1 MEEKQ
6 EKSRIDRQFDFIRE
20 IDKEKFIT
28 RQTFLSDAKRRE
40 NDAEHAWH
48 MAIMTLLLSEY
59 ANEEID
65 VLRVISMLLI
75 HDLVEIDAGDTYA
88 YDEEGFNIYG
98 GSNQI
103 LPNATSATQNYYG
116 DEAELEKDDVSK
128 DKEPALSPEATR
140 LFSYINK
147 VEDLRIYLVQIA
159 ECTNAVELARVIVKM
174 GEREPKI
181 TSEEMVKERFI
192 SLFFPLTPLFVSGKT
207 VSNIRARIN
216 NAWARRPRKRL

>member
-1 MEEKQ
+1 M
-6 EKSRIDRQFDFIRE
+6 D
-20 IDKEKFIT
+20 
-28 RQTFLSDAKRRE
+28 
-40 NDAEHAWH
+40 
-48 MAIMTLLLSEY
+48 SETHFS
-59 ANEEID
+59 I
-65 VLRVISMLLI
+65 V
-75 HDLVEIDAGDTYA
+75 
-88 YDEEGFNIYG
+88 FNIYG

-181 TSEEMVKERFI
+181 TSD
-192 SLFFPLTPLFVSGKT
+192 
-207 VSNIRARIN
+207 
-216 NAWARRPRKRL
+216 RKSVV

>member
-1 MEEKQ
+1 M
-6 EKSRIDRQFDFIRE
+6 D
-20 IDKEKFIT
+20 
-28 RQTFLSDAKRRE
+28 
-40 NDAEHAWH
+40 
-48 MAIMTLLLSEY
+48 SETHFS
-59 ANEEID
+59 I
-65 VLRVISMLLI
+65 V
-75 HDLVEIDAGDTYA
+75 
-88 YDEEGFNIYG
+88 FNIYG

-116 DEAELEKDDVSK
+116 DEAELEKDDVSM
-128 DKEPALSPEATR
+128 DKEPALSPEAMR

-147 VEDLRIYLVQIA
+147 
-159 ECTNAVELARVIVKM
+159 VELARVIVKM

>member
-1 MEEKQ
+1 M
-6 EKSRIDRQFDFIRE
+6 D
-20 IDKEKFIT
+20 
-28 RQTFLSDAKRRE
+28 
-40 NDAEHAWH
+40 
-48 MAIMTLLLSEY
+48 
-59 ANEEID
+59 NETHFSI
-65 VLRVISMLLI
+65 V
-75 HDLVEIDAGDTYA
+75 
-88 YDEEGFNIYG
+88 FNIYG

-216 NAWARRPRKRL
+216 NAWARRQRWRKFWSVSFGKIRHFALHWRRRRAKPRAACSSRSSQARTTKPKG

>member
-1 MEEKQ
+1 M
-6 EKSRIDRQFDFIRE
+6 D
-20 IDKEKFIT
+20 
-28 RQTFLSDAKRRE
+28 
-40 NDAEHAWH
+40 
-48 MAIMTLLLSEY
+48 SETHFS
-59 ANEEID
+59 I
-65 VLRVISMLLI
+65 V
-75 HDLVEIDAGDTYA
+75 
-88 YDEEGFNIYG
+88 FNIYG

-116 DEAELEKDDVSK
+116 DEAELEKDDVSM
-128 DKEPALSPEATR
+128 DKEPALSPEAMR

-192 SLFFPLTPLFVSGKT
+192 SLFFLVSFPFRIGHKPLRGSGHRCVQESQHGYGST
-207 VSNIRARIN
+207 YDIEYTEIGCSQ
-216 NAWARRPRKRL
+216 